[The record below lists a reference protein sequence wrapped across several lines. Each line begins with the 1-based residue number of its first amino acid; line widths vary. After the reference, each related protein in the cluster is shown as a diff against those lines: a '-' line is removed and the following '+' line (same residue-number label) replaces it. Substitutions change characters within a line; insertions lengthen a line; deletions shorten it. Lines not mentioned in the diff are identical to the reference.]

1 MNTIKKTDSI
11 KIEFFEGA
19 QEAVAV
25 KYVDP
30 IDSVKKQIFAEYQ
43 GAFGTNEQLLRLA
56 LIEADALARQTDH
69 PGLLFPLLATEK
81 AQNAARWQFR
91 QQFLLRSNSSYALAA

>member
-1 MNTIKKTDSI
+1 MNTIQKTDLI

-30 IDSVKKQIFAEYQ
+30 IDSVKKQIFAEYH
-43 GAFGTNEQLLRLA
+43 GAFGANEQLLRLA

-69 PGLLFPLLATEK
+69 PELLFPLLATEK